1 MGVRPLRSH
10 HLGIGLLVA
19 ALSLTG
25 CAATVV
31 PAESALSVPGTG
43 KAAPAAV
50 QTTPVRA
57 VKITSIKTTDA
68 TKGVLTVVGSIT
80 PAPAAGSRVSLQ
92 RWSSTGRKWIEIG
105 HGPTK
110 GTSITIPPTVPGS
123 VASYRLYIGA
133 QAPYGAASSSAISFS
148 HYVYRGIF
156 KKPLLATG
164 GKGHPQFTVVP
175 PAEGPR
181 RAEAEVIADK
191 AGVVWGDIDTTGCRW
206 VRTWL
211 GNLTDGTVRVS
222 LLNGAKVV
230 GAVAM
235 AQETETWLNRDILGV
250 TRLRL
255 QVADVKSGYGPI
267 VAVDALLLCTN

>member
-1 MGVRPLRSH
+1 V
-10 HLGIGLLVA
+10 
-19 ALSLTG
+19 T
-25 CAATVV
+25 
-31 PAESALSVPGTG
+31 
-43 KAAPAAV
+43 PAAV
-50 QTTPVRA
+50 RTAPVRA
-57 VKITSIKTTDA
+57 VKITSIKTTNA
-68 TKGVLTVVGSIT
+68 AKGVLTVVGSIT

-92 RWSSTGRKWIEIG
+92 RWSTRARKWEEIG

-110 GTSITIPPTVPGS
+110 GTGVTIPPTLPGS

-133 QAPYGAASSSAISFS
+133 QAPYGAASSSPISFA

-156 KKPLLATG
+156 KKPVLATG
-164 GKGHPQFTVVP
+164 GKGHPEFIVVP

-181 RAEAEVIADK
+181 RAEAELMADK
-191 AGVVWGDIDTTGCRW
+191 GGVVWGDVDTTGCRW

-211 GNLTDGTVRVS
+211 GNITDGTVRVS

-230 GAVAM
+230 GTVAM
-235 AQETETWLNRDILGV
+235 AQETETWLNRDIRGV

-255 QVADVKSGYGPI
+255 QVADVKSGYGPQ